1 MAPVLAIVWMV
12 AAWFWKEQRPDP
24 DGETV

>member
-1 MAPVLAIVWMV
+1 MALVLAIVWMV
-12 AAWFWKEQRPDP
+12 AALPWKEQRPDP